1 MKRTWILS
9 WLLELHIGAKLG
21 PFKKY
26 LNSLNLIAIHGLVQ
40 SIRKGLFSGA
50 VIVAASEI
58 AKKST
63 IFGALV
69 ISLPLASI
77 MSMTWL
83 YNDTKDTSQVADY
96 AESILWLVIPS
107 MVLFLVL
114 PQLLRRNWEFE
125 SAMAV
130 GILMTI
136 LAYFA
141 GIGLAKYFG
150 SVS

>member
-1 MKRTWILS
+1 MSNFIECMDWIN
-9 WLLELHIGAKLG
+9 LLG
-21 PFKKY
+21 
-26 LNSLNLIAIHGLVQ
+26 
-40 SIRKGLFSGA
+40 KGIFSGA
-50 VIVAASEI
+50 VIVAASEL

-83 YNDTKDTSQVADY
+83 YNDTKDNEQVADF

-107 MVLFLVL
+107 MVLFLTL
-114 PQLLRRNWEFE
+114 PFLLRRGWEFE
-125 SAMAV
+125 YAMSV
-130 GILMTI
+130 GIVLTI
-136 LAYFA
+136 IAYA
-141 GIGLAKYFG
+141 ASIGLAKSFG

>member
-1 MKRTWILS
+1 MSNFIGYMDWIN
-9 WLLELHIGAKLG
+9 LLG
-21 PFKKY
+21 
-26 LNSLNLIAIHGLVQ
+26 
-40 SIRKGLFSGA
+40 KGIFSGA
-50 VIVAASEI
+50 VIVAASEL

-83 YNDTKDTSQVADY
+83 YNDTKDKEQVADF

-107 MVLFLVL
+107 MVLFLTL
-114 PQLLRRNWEFE
+114 PFLLRRGWEFE
-125 SAMAV
+125 YAM
-130 GILMTI
+130 GIGIVLTI
-136 LAYFA
+136 MAYAA
-141 GIGLAKYFG
+141 GIGIAKSFG

>member
-1 MKRTWILS
+1 MSNFIECMDWIN
-9 WLLELHIGAKLG
+9 LLG
-21 PFKKY
+21 
-26 LNSLNLIAIHGLVQ
+26 
-40 SIRKGLFSGA
+40 KGIFSGA
-50 VIVAASEI
+50 VIVAASEL

-83 YNDTKDTSQVADY
+83 YNDTKDNEQVADF

-107 MVLFLVL
+107 MILFLIL
-114 PQLLRRNWEFE
+114 PFLLRRGWEFE
-125 SAMAV
+125 YAM
-130 GILMTI
+130 GIGIVLTI
-136 LAYFA
+136 MAYAA
-141 GIGLAKYFG
+141 GIGIAKSFG

>member
-1 MKRTWILS
+1 MSNFIGHMDWIN
-9 WLLELHIGAKLG
+9 LLG
-21 PFKKY
+21 
-26 LNSLNLIAIHGLVQ
+26 
-40 SIRKGLFSGA
+40 KGIFSGA
-50 VIVAASEI
+50 VIVAASEL

-83 YNDTKDTSQVADY
+83 YNDTKDNEQVADF

-107 MVLFLVL
+107 MVLFLIL
-114 PQLLRRNWEFE
+114 PFLLRRGWEFE
-125 SAMAV
+125 YAM
-130 GILMTI
+130 GIGIVLTI
-136 LAYFA
+136 MAYAA
-141 GIGLAKYFG
+141 GIGIAKSFS

>member
-1 MKRTWILS
+1 MSNFIEFMDWINLLS
-9 WLLELHIGAKLG
+9 
-21 PFKKY
+21 
-26 LNSLNLIAIHGLVQ
+26 
-40 SIRKGLFSGA
+40 KGIFSGA
-50 VIVAASEI
+50 VIVAASEL

-83 YNDTKDTSQVADY
+83 YNDTKDNEQVADF

-107 MVLFLVL
+107 MVLFLTL
-114 PQLLRRNWEFE
+114 PFLLRRGWEFE
-125 SAMAV
+125 SAMGV
-130 GILMTI
+130 GIVLTI
-136 LAYFA
+136 IAYAA
-141 GIGLAKYFG
+141 GIGIAKSFG

>member
-1 MKRTWILS
+1 MDW
-9 WLLELHIGAKLG
+9 
-21 PFKKY
+21 
-26 LNSLNLIAIHGLVQ
+26 LNLLG
-40 SIRKGLFSGA
+40 KGLFSGA

-69 ISLPLASI
+69 ISLPLASN

-83 YNDTKDTSQVADY
+83 YNDTKDKAEVADY

-107 MVLFLVL
+107 MMLFIAL
-114 PQLLRRNWEFE
+114 PILLRRDWEFE
-125 SAMAV
+125 AAMGA
-130 GILMTI
+130 GIALTI
-136 LAYFA
+136 VAYGA

-150 SVS
+150 NVS

>member
-1 MKRTWILS
+1 MSNFIGHMDWIN
-9 WLLELHIGAKLG
+9 LLG
-21 PFKKY
+21 
-26 LNSLNLIAIHGLVQ
+26 
-40 SIRKGLFSGA
+40 KGIFSGA
-50 VIVAASEI
+50 VIVAASEL

-83 YNDTKDTSQVADY
+83 YNDTKDNEQVADF

-107 MVLFLVL
+107 MILFLIL
-114 PQLLRRNWEFE
+114 PFLLRRGWEFE
-125 SAMAV
+125 YAM
-130 GILMTI
+130 GIGIVLTI
-136 LAYFA
+136 MAYAA
-141 GIGLAKYFG
+141 GIGIAKSFG